1 MMVVVYSYSSQK
13 KNINGSFSGTRT
25 IRMML
30 STLFV
35 SALLFA
41 FTEGFVPRS
50 SRASEASRQT
60 RLFILPTDPLFLDLG
75 IAAVSAAAGAAS
87 QLPRIQELQRELEIS
102 RAALTESEN
111 EMVTK
116 IHDLEEKLFQMDR
129 EYEGRFMKDVVTK
142 REGKENLSDLSLFY
156 LFFCKRANGKVQKAV
171 RYENAGR
178 VGKNLG

>member
-1 MMVVVYSYSSQK
+1 M
-13 KNINGSFSGTRT
+13 I
-25 IRMML
+25 L
-30 STLFV
+30 STLSV
-35 SALLFA
+35 SALLLT
-41 FTEGFVPRS
+41 FTEGFAPSS

-75 IAAVSAAAGAAS
+75 IAAVSAAAGAVS

-129 EYEGRFMKDVVTK
+129 EYEGRCMKDGVTK
-142 REGKENLSDLSLFY
+142 RGSKENLTSLISY
-156 LFFCKRANGKVQKAV
+156 LFFCKRTNGKVQKAV
-171 RYENAGR
+171 
-178 VGKNLG
+178 